1 MSNLK
6 FAYEESVAIPS
17 EAAAGEFSERRNARE
32 GSAFLRNAAHSAKV
46 IRA

>member
-17 EAAAGEFSERRNARE
+17 EAAAGE
-32 GSAFLRNAAHSAKV
+32 AKSCHPE
-46 IRA
+46 